1 MEVAMRRVLS
11 FLAVVVLTVVA
22 AAPLRAETPPTP
34 DAFFGFTP
42 GSDRNLFD
50 YEQLLAYLDKLAAA
64 SPRLELREVG
74 RSPLDRPMAVLFMSS
89 PDNIARLDQ
98 LRELNRTLAL
108 DPEIPDAR
116 RDELIRD
123 GKVFVMETLSMHSTE
138 VAPTQSLPLFAYEI
152 ATTQDPAVLAQLDGV
167 VLMVVPNH
175 NPDGMDMVVEHYR
188 KYRGTKYEG
197 SSLPRV
203 YHRYVGH
210 DNNRDFVSLTQADT
224 RVISRLFSTEWYPQV
239 LVEKHQMGST
249 GPRYFVPVNHDPIAE
264 NIDEGLWNWM
274 AVFGAD
280 LQRDMTADGHQGV
293 ASHWLFDNYWPGSTE
308 TSLWKGVISFLTEA
322 ASCKVATP
330 VYVEPTE
337 LQVRGKGLAEYKK
350 SVNMPDPWPGG
361 WWHLGDIVAYELSSM
376 RSVLATA
383 AANRAAILRFR
394 NDLCRKEVAKGR
406 TEPPFAYVLPA
417 HQRDRGALPA
427 LVALLEQHGVTVDR
441 LTRDVVVDGRALSA
455 GDVVVPLAQPYRAFV
470 KEVMERQVYPV
481 RHYTPG
487 GEIIKPYD
495 VTSWS
500 LPLHWDLDCF
510 SVDVRS
516 ADLESD
522 LEPVTSAT
530 LRGPAPTLPDGPYW
544 GLAYPSSDNASFAA
558 AFAAFKAGISVVRTQ
573 SEVGTPA
580 GTLPAGSFLL
590 RADEKTA
597 AHLGEVVHAVSVPP
611 LVLTEAPDVA
621 TRAVRA
627 PRIALVETWT
637 HDMNAGWTRYVLD
650 TYGVGYTVVHPAD
663 IASLDLA
670 KTFDVVVFPGSGS
683 DLLVKG
689 ERKRGDR
696 YFPSDL
702 PPEFRKGMG
711 DKGLVNLGA
720 FVEGGGVV
728 VAWGQSVGLFT
739 DGLKVKVDDSTTDT
753 ERLPVADATDAAKKA
768 GLYVPGSLLEVRVAD
783 ENPLTWGLPDRF
795 GVFSRGEPVL
805 RTSIPVLDAD
815 RRVVLVY
822 PENHVLLSGYI
833 EGESAIEDTPAM
845 VWVRKGKGQLALAA
859 FAPQFRAS
867 TPGAFPLLF
876 NALLLP
882 PPQLP

>member
-1 MEVAMRRVLS
+1 MRRLLPALTLAALVL
-11 FLAVVVLTVVA
+11 A
-22 AAPLRAETPPTP
+22 AAPPLLAQIPPTP

-42 GSDRNLFD
+42 GSDRNLVD
-50 YEQLLAYLDKLAAA
+50 YEQLLAYLGKLAAA

-74 RSPLDRPMAVLFMSS
+74 RSPLDRPMAVLFISA

-98 LRELNRTLAL
+98 LKDLNRQLAL
-108 DPEIPDAR
+108 DPDIPDVRRERLIAEAR
-116 RDELIRD
+116 
-123 GKVFVMETLSMHSTE
+123 VFVMATLSMHSTE
-138 VAPTQSLPLFAYEI
+138 VAPSQSLPLYAYEI
-152 ATTQDPAVLAQLDGV
+152 ATTEDPAVLAELDNV

-188 KYRGTKYEG
+188 KYLGTKYEG

-210 DNNRDFVSLTQADT
+210 DNNRDFVSLTQSDT
-224 RVISRLFSTEWYPQV
+224 KVISRLFSTEWYPQV
-239 LVEKHQMGST
+239 MVEKHQMGST

-274 AVFGAD
+274 AVFGAA
-280 LQRDMTADGHQGV
+280 LQHDMTADGHQGLV
-293 ASHWLFDNYWPGSTE
+293 SHWEFDNYWPGSTE
-308 TSLWKGVISFLTEA
+308 TSLWKNVISFLTEA
-322 ASCKVATP
+322 ASCKIATP

-337 LQVRGKGLAEYKK
+337 LEGDGKGLAEYKK

-361 WWHLGDIVAYELSSM
+361 WWRLGDIVDYELSSM
-376 RSVLATA
+376 RSILATA
-383 AANRAAILRFR
+383 SINREAILRYR
-394 NDLCRKEVAKGR
+394 NDLCRKEVAEGR

-417 HQRDRGALPA
+417 HQHDRGALPG
-427 LVALLEQHGVTVDR
+427 LVALLEEHGVTVER
-441 LTRDVVVDGRALSA
+441 LTRDVVVEGRAYA
-455 GDVVVPLAQPYRAFV
+455 TGDVVVPLAQPYRAFV
-470 KEVMERQVYPV
+470 KEVMEPQVYPV

-500 LPLHWDLDCF
+500 LPLHWNLDCHP
-510 SVDVRS
+510 VDVRS
-516 ADLESD
+516 TDLEAS

-530 LRGPAPTLPDGPYW
+530 LRGSAPTVPNGPYW

-558 AFAAFKAGISVVRTQ
+558 AFAAFKAGMTVERT
-573 SEVGTPA
+573 EKETTTPA
-580 GTLPAGSFLL
+580 GVLPAGSFLL
-590 RADEKTA
+590 RADQKA
-597 AHLGEVVHAVSVPP
+597 GDHLAEVIKAVPVAP
-611 LVLTEAPDVA
+611 LVLTAAPEVA

-637 HDMNAGWTRYVLD
+637 HDMNAGWTRYLLD
-650 TYGVGYTVVHPAD
+650 TYGVSYAIVHPAD
-663 IASLDLA
+663 IATLDLA
-670 KTFDVVVFPGSGS
+670 KTYDVIVFPGAGE

-720 FVEGGGVV
+720 FVEGGGTV
-728 VAWGQSVGLFT
+728 VAWGQSVALFT
-739 DGLKVKVDDSTTDT
+739 DGLKVKGEGSTPDS
-753 ERLPVADATDAAKKA
+753 ERLPIGDATDAAKKA
-768 GLYVPGSLLEVRVAD
+768 GLYVPGSLLDVRVVA
-783 ENPLTWGLPDRF
+783 EHPLTWGLPSHL

-805 RTSIPVLDAD
+805 TTSIPVLDAD
-815 RRVVLVY
+815 RRVVLAY
-822 PENHVLLSGYI
+822 PEDHVLLSGYI
-833 EGESAIEDTPAM
+833 EGEAAIENTPAM

-867 TPGAFPLLF
+867 TPGAYPLLF

-882 PPQLP
+882 PLQ

>member
-1 MEVAMRRVLS
+1 M
-11 FLAVVVLTVVA
+11 LA
-22 AAPLRAETPPTP
+22 E
-34 DAFFGFTP
+34 
-42 GSDRNLFD
+42 
-50 YEQLLAYLDKLAAA
+50 LD
-64 SPRLELREVG
+64 
-74 RSPLDRPMAVLFMSS
+74 
-89 PDNIARLDQ
+89 N
-98 LRELNRTLAL
+98 
-108 DPEIPDAR
+108 
-116 RDELIRD
+116 
-123 GKVFVMETLSMHSTE
+123 
-138 VAPTQSLPLFAYEI
+138 
-152 ATTQDPAVLAQLDGV
+152 V

-188 KYRGTKYEG
+188 KYLGTKYEG

-249 GPRYFVPVNHDPIAE
+249 GPRYYVPVNHDPIAE

-274 AVFGAD
+274 AVFGAA
-280 LQRDMTADGHQGV
+280 LQRDMTADGHQGLV
-293 ASHWLFDNYWPGSTE
+293 SHWEFDNYWPGSTE
-308 TSLWKGVISFLTEA
+308 TSLWKNVISFLTEA
-322 ASCKVATP
+322 ASCKIATP

-337 LQVRGKGLAEYKK
+337 LEGDGKGLSEYKK

-361 WWHLGDIVAYELSSM
+361 WWRLGDIVDYELSSM
-376 RSVLATA
+376 RSILATA
-383 AANRAAILRFR
+383 STNREAILRYR
-394 NDLCRKEVAKGR
+394 NDLCRKEVAEGR
-406 TEPPFAYVLPA
+406 TQAPYFYVLPA
-417 HQRDRGALPA
+417 HQLDRGALPD
-427 LVALLEQHGVTVDR
+427 LVALLEEHGVRIER

-470 KEVMERQVYPV
+470 KEVMEPQVYPV

-510 SVDVRS
+510 ALDVHS
-516 ADLESD
+516 ADLEAS
-522 LEPVTSAT
+522 LEPVTSAA
-530 LRGPAPTLPDGPYW
+530 LRGPAPTLPTGPFW

-558 AFAAFKAGISVVRTQ
+558 AFAAFKAGVAVERIEK
-573 SEVGTPA
+573 EVATPA
-580 GTLPAGSFLL
+580 GVLPAGTFLL
-590 RADEKTA
+590 RADQKA
-597 AHLGEVVHAVSVPP
+597 GNHLAEVVGTVSVPP
-611 LVLTEAPDVA
+611 LVLTTAPDVA
-621 TRAVRA
+621 TRTVRA

-637 HDMNAGWTRYVLD
+637 HDMNAGWTRYLLD
-650 TYGVGYTVVHPAD
+650 TYGVSYTVVHPAD
-663 IASLDLA
+663 IASQDLA
-670 KTFDVVVFPGSGS
+670 KSFDVIVFPGAGE

-711 DKGLVNLGA
+711 DKGLVNLGS
-720 FVEGGGVV
+720 FVEGGGIV
-728 VAWGQSVGLFT
+728 VAWGDSANLFT
-739 DGLKVKVDDSTTDT
+739 DGLKVKGEGSTPDT
-753 ERLPVADATDAAKKA
+753 ERLPIGDATDAAEKA
-768 GLYVPGSLLEVRVAD
+768 GLYVPGSLLDVRVVA
-783 ENPLTWGLPDRF
+783 EHPLTWGLPEHL
-795 GVFSRGEPVL
+795 GVFSRGKPVL
-805 RTSIPVLDAD
+805 KTSIPVLDAD

-822 PENHVLLSGYI
+822 PETHVLLSGYI
-833 EGESAIEDTPAM
+833 EGEAAIENTPAM

-867 TPGAFPLLF
+867 TPGAYPLLF

-882 PPQLP
+882 PLR